1 MSETPHPSRFNVVV
15 IGAGSGGLVV
25 AAGVAGLGGRVA
37 LVERHEMGGDCLNTG
52 CVPSK
57 ALLRAARA
65 AYEVRRAGRFGVR
78 PAPEAGPEE
87 LSRVMEHVRRA
98 QARIAPNDSAQRF
111 TSLGVEVVP
120 GSGRLLASRPGAVE
134 VSGPGGTR
142 LLEGRH
148 VVLATGSRPRVPDVP
163 GLVEAGFLTN
173 ESVWGLETLPP
184 RLLVVGGG
192 PIGCELG
199 QAFARLGSKVTIA
212 SGSSH
217 VCPREDA
224 DVAEALAAALRGE
237 GIELLDGARPSRVRT
252 EPGLAGAAGT
262 VGPARPAEASRR
274 IVVTLRLAGGEQV
287 EREVDSILVAAGRLP
302 NVEGLGLEEAGV
314 RVVRGGIETSP
325 HGKTSAAGV
334 WAVGDVAG
342 GPLFTHWAG
351 HQARVVV
358 NNLLS
363 PLEKAFD
370 RENLPWVTF
379 TDPEVARVGLSE
391 AEAAASGVRVSTFR
405 VDFHELDRAVCD
417 GSADGSFAKVLADAK
432 GRILGAAIVHSH
444 AGDLLAPLVLAKRH
458 GIPLSS
464 FSETIHSYPTLSEVS
479 RALGDRYM
487 RTRLTPG
494 VKAFL
499 GRLLAWQRR

>member
-1 MSETPHPSRFNVVV
+1 LPQYNVVV
-15 IGAGSGGLVV
+15 VGAGSGGLVV
-25 AAGVAGLGGRVA
+25 AAGAAGLGGRVA

-57 ALLRAARA
+57 ALLRAAKA
-65 AYEVRRAGRFGVR
+65 AHEVRGAARFGVR
-78 PAPEAGPEE
+78 PGPGDAPED
-87 LSRVMEHVRRA
+87 LSLVMEHVRRVR
-98 QARIAPNDSAQRF
+98 ARIAPNDSVERF

-120 GSGRLLASRPGAVE
+120 GSARILSSPRGAVE
-134 VSGPGGTR
+134 VSGPGGFR
-142 LLEGRH
+142 LLRGRH

-163 GLVEAGFLTN
+163 GLEEAGFLTN
-173 ESVWGLETLPP
+173 ESVWNLETLPP

-212 SGSSH
+212 SGSGH

-224 DVAEALAAALRGE
+224 DVAGALASGLRGE

-252 EPGLAGAAGT
+252 DGAAK
-262 VGPARPAEASRR
+262 
-274 IVVTLRLAGGEQV
+274 VVTLRLAGGD
-287 EREVDSILVAAGRLP
+287 EVDRVVDAILVAAGRLP

-314 RVVRGGIETSP
+314 KVSRSGIETTS
-325 HGKTSAAGV
+325 HGKTAAPGV

-351 HQARVVV
+351 HQARVVL

-370 RENLPWVTF
+370 RDNLPWVTY

-391 AEAAASGVRVSTFR
+391 GEAADRGVRFSTIR
-405 VDFHELDRAVCD
+405 VDFHEIDRAVCD
-417 GSADGSFAKVLADAK
+417 GSADGSFAKALVDPK
-432 GRILGAAIVHSH
+432 GRILGAAIVHPG
-444 AGDLLAPLVLAKRH
+444 AGELLAPLVLAKRH
-458 GIPLSS
+458 GISVSS
-464 FSETIHSYPTLSEVS
+464 LSETIHSYPTLSEVS
-479 RALGDRYM
+479 RALGDRWM
-487 RTRLTPG
+487 KTRLTPG

-499 GRLLAWQRR
+499 GKLLAWQRR